1 MKPSNEGDFMRLFRS
16 LLTAA
21 AVSALLAGAA
31 HAQDAR
37 TAEAL
42 RDKALL
48 DRTAWDV
55 TEDLTTTI
63 GPRIVGSPA
72 MARAKDW
79 SVAKFKALGFT
90 NVKVEEFAKPSWT
103 RGAESAQLTAPYPMK
118 LDIVGLGRTVP
129 TPPEGIEA
137 EVALFRTYAE
147 LIAAP
152 ESAVKGKIV
161 VITQPMVR
169 AQDGAGYGVAGI
181 SRRSGPVEAAKR
193 GAVGVLIRSI
203 STSDSTV
210 PHTGVTAFGEGVVS
224 IPAAA
229 LGVPEAEQLERLA
242 AKGPLRIRLKLAS
255 TSDPKGVAW
264 NISGEIKGSE
274 KPDEVIVVGGHL
286 DSWDVGTGA
295 LDDATGVAITTA
307 AAKLIGDLPK
317 HPKRTIRVV
326 MFGSEESGGSS
337 EAYLAAHKDELPKM
351 VLAGESDTGADR
363 VYSLQIPAGSADHPA
378 MKTAVRVLA
387 PLKIYLDKAPPAH
400 AGADIGGLEES
411 GVPVVALNQDASR
424 YFDYHHTMDDTLNKV
439 RPDELAQ
446 NVAAWAS
453 FLYLVADSDI
463 DFRVLGAG
471 APKAAH

>member
-1 MKPSNEGDFMRLFRS
+1 MRLFRT

-21 AVSALLAGAA
+21 ATAALMVGAA
-31 HAQDAR
+31 HAQDAK

-63 GPRIVGSPA
+63 GPRVVGSPA
-72 MARAKDW
+72 MVRAKDW

-103 RGAESAQLTAPYPMK
+103 RGAESAQLVAPYPMK

-137 EVALFRTYAE
+137 EVALFKTYAE

-181 SRRSGPVEAAKR
+181 SRRAGPVEAAKR
-193 GAVGVLIRSI
+193 GAVGLLIRSI

-210 PHTGVTAFGEGVVS
+210 PHTGVTAFGDGVVS
-224 IPAAA
+224 IPSAA

-242 AKGPLRIRLKLAS
+242 AKGPLRIKLKLAS
-255 TSDPKGVAW
+255 TSDPKAVAW

-274 KPDEVIVVGGHL
+274 KPDEVIVIGGHL

-326 MFGSEESGGSS
+326 MWGSEESGGSS
-337 EAYLAAHKDELPKM
+337 EAYLAAHKDELPKI

-363 VYSLQIPAGSADHPA
+363 VYSLQVPAGAADHPA

-387 PLKIYLDKAPPAH
+387 PLKIYLDKTPPAH
-400 AGADIGGLEES
+400 AGSDIEGLEGA

-471 APKAAH
+471 APKAAGH

>member
-1 MKPSNEGDFMRLFRS
+1 MRLLRT

-21 AVSALLAGAA
+21 AVSTLMAGAA
-31 HAQDAR
+31 APSWGWAQDAK

-55 TEDLTTTI
+55 TEDLTTNI
-63 GPRIVGSPA
+63 GPRVVGSPA

-103 RGAESAQLTAPYPMK
+103 RGEESAELVAPYPMK

-129 TPPEGIEA
+129 TPAAGIEA
-137 EVALFRTYAE
+137 EVALFKTYAE

-193 GAVGVLIRSI
+193 GAVGLLIRSI

-210 PHTGVTAFGEGVVS
+210 PHTGVTAFGDGVVS
-224 IPAAA
+224 IPSAA

-242 AKGPLRIRLKLAS
+242 AKGPLRIKLKLAS
-255 TSDPKGVAW
+255 TVDPADVAW

-274 KPDEVIVVGGHL
+274 KPDEVIVIGGHL

-295 LDDATGVAITTA
+295 LDDATGIAITTA

-326 MFGSEESGGSS
+326 MWGSEESGGSS
-337 EAYLAAHKDELPKM
+337 EAYLAAHKDELPKI

-363 VYSLQIPAGSADHPA
+363 VYSLQIAKGAAEHPA

-387 PLKIYLDKAPPAH
+387 PLKIYLDRNPPAH
-400 AGADIGGLEES
+400 AGADIAGLEES

-453 FLYLVADSDI
+453 FIYLVADSDI
-463 DFRVLGAG
+463 DFRALSAA
-471 APKAAH
+471 APASTSGH

>member
-1 MKPSNEGDFMRLFRS
+1 MRLFRS

-21 AVSALLAGAA
+21 AVSALLTSAA

-103 RGAESAQLTAPYPMK
+103 RGAESAQLTAPYPLK

-137 EVALFRTYAE
+137 EVALFRTYNE

-181 SRRSGPVEAAKR
+181 SRRAGPVEAAKR
-193 GAVGVLIRSI
+193 GAVGLLIRSV

-210 PHTGVTAFGEGVVS
+210 PHTGVTAFGDGVVS
-224 IPAAA
+224 IPSAA

-242 AKGPLRIRLKLAS
+242 AKGPLRIKLKLAS
-255 TSDPKGVAW
+255 TSDPKAVAW

-274 KPDEVIVVGGHL
+274 KPDEVIVIGGHL

-326 MFGSEESGGSS
+326 MWGSEESGGSS
-337 EAYLAAHKDELPKM
+337 EAYLAAHQDELPKI

-363 VYSLQIPAGSADHPA
+363 VYSLQIPAGAADHPA

-400 AGADIGGLEES
+400 AGSDIEGLEGA

-463 DFRVLGAG
+463 DFRVLSAG

>member
-1 MKPSNEGDFMRLFRS
+1 MRQFRS

-21 AVSALLAGAA
+21 AVSALMAGAVLPA
-31 HAQDAR
+31 QTWAQDAR
-37 TAEAL
+37 TAETL

-48 DRTAWDV
+48 DRTAWDI

-63 GPRIVGSPA
+63 GPRVVGSPA

-79 SVAKFKALGFT
+79 AVAKFKALGFT

-103 RGAESAQLTAPYPMK
+103 RGAESAELVAPYPMK

-137 EVALFRTYAE
+137 EVALFKTYAE
-147 LIAAP
+147 MIAAP
-152 ESAVKGKIV
+152 EGSLKGKIV

-181 SRRSGPVEAAKR
+181 SRRTGPVEAAKR
-193 GAVGVLIRSI
+193 GAAGLLIRSI

-210 PHTGVTAFGEGVVS
+210 PHTGVTAFGDGVVS
-224 IPAAA
+224 IPSAA

-242 AKGPLRIRLKLAS
+242 AKDPLRIKLKLAS
-255 TSDPKGVAW
+255 TVDPADVAW

-274 KPDEVIVVGGHL
+274 KPDEVLVVGGHL

-295 LDDATGVAITTA
+295 LDDATGIAITTA

-326 MFGSEESGGSS
+326 MWGSEESGGSS
-337 EAYLAAHKDELPKM
+337 EAYLAAHKDELPKI

-378 MKTAVRVLA
+378 MKTAVRVLS

-400 AGADIGGLEES
+400 AGADIEGLEES

-446 NVAAWAS
+446 NVAAWTS

-463 DFRVLGAG
+463 DFRTLSAA
-471 APKAAH
+471 APKAAGH

>member
-1 MKPSNEGDFMRLFRS
+1 MRLFRT

-21 AVSALLAGAA
+21 AVSALMAGAS
-31 HAQDAR
+31 HAQDVK

-63 GPRIVGSPA
+63 GPRLVGSPA

-103 RGAESAQLTAPYPMK
+103 RGEESAELVAPYPMK
-118 LDIVGLGRTVP
+118 LSIVGLGRTVP
-129 TPPEGIEA
+129 TPAAGIEA
-137 EVALFRTYAE
+137 EVALFKTYAE

-181 SRRSGPVEAAKR
+181 SRRTGPVEAAKR
-193 GAVGVLIRSI
+193 GAVGLLIRSI

-210 PHTGVTAFGEGVVS
+210 PHTGVTAFGDGVVS
-224 IPAAA
+224 IPSAA

-255 TSDPKGVAW
+255 TVDPADVAW

-274 KPDEVIVVGGHL
+274 KPDEVIVIGGHL

-337 EAYLAAHKDELPKM
+337 EAYLAAHKDEVSKI
-351 VLAGESDTGADR
+351 VLAGESDSGADR
-363 VYSLQIPAGSADHPA
+363 VYSLQVPKGSAAHPA
-378 MKTAVRVLA
+378 MQAAARVLTA
-387 PLKIYLDKAPPAH
+387 LKVYVDRAPPAH
-400 AGADIGGLEES
+400 AGADIEGLEES
-411 GVPVVALNQDASR
+411 GVPVIALNQDASR

-463 DFRVLGAG
+463 DFRALSAAAPAAAAG
-471 APKAAH
+471 H

>member
-21 AVSALLAGAA
+21 AVSALLTSAA

-137 EVALFRTYAE
+137 EVALFRTYNE

-224 IPAAA
+224 IPSAA

-307 AAKLIGDLPK
+307 AAKLVGDLPK

-326 MFGSEESGGSS
+326 MWGSEESGGSS
-337 EAYLAAHKDELPKM
+337 EAYLAAHKDELPKI

-363 VYSLQIPAGSADHPA
+363 VYSLQIPAGAADHPA

-400 AGADIGGLEES
+400 AGSDIEGLEES

-471 APKAAH
+471 VKPAAH

>member
-1 MKPSNEGDFMRLFRS
+1 MRLFHS

-21 AVSALLAGAA
+21 AASALLAGAA
-31 HAQDAR
+31 APSLVWAQDAR

-55 TEDLTTTI
+55 TEDLTTTV

-103 RGAESAQLTAPYPMK
+103 RGAESAELVAPYPMK
-118 LDIVGLGRTVP
+118 LAIVGLGRTVP

-152 ESAVKGKIV
+152 DGAVKGKIV

-181 SRRSGPVEAAKR
+181 SRRVGPVEAAKR
-193 GAVGVLIRSI
+193 GAVGLLIRSV

-210 PHTGVTAFGEGVVS
+210 PHTGVTAFGDGVVS
-224 IPAAA
+224 IPSAA

-255 TSDPKGVAW
+255 TSDPKAVAW

-307 AAKLIGDLPK
+307 AAKLVGDLPR

-326 MFGSEESGGSS
+326 MWGSEESGGSS
-337 EAYLAAHKDELPKM
+337 EAYLAAHKDELAKI

-363 VYSLQIPAGSADHPA
+363 VYSLQIPAGAADHPA

-400 AGADIGGLEES
+400 AGSDIEGLEGA

-471 APKAAH
+471 AKPAAH

>member
-1 MKPSNEGDFMRLFRS
+1 MRLFRT

-21 AVSALLAGAA
+21 ATAALLAGTA
-31 HAQDAR
+31 HAQDAK

-48 DRTAWDV
+48 DRTAWNV

-103 RGAESAQLTAPYPMK
+103 RGAESAQLVAPYPMK

-137 EVALFRTYAE
+137 EVALFKTYAE

-181 SRRSGPVEAAKR
+181 SRRTGPVEAAKR
-193 GAVGVLIRSI
+193 GAVGLLIRSI

-210 PHTGVTAFGEGVVS
+210 PHTGVTAFGEQVAT

-242 AKGPLRIRLKLAS
+242 AKGPLRIRLNLAS
-255 TSDPKGVAW
+255 TVDPADVAW

-274 KPDEVIVVGGHL
+274 KPDEVLVVGGHL

-326 MFGSEESGGSS
+326 MWGSEESGGSS
-337 EAYLAAHKDELPKM
+337 EAYLAAHKDELAKI

-363 VYSLQIPAGSADHPA
+363 VYSLQIPTGAADHPA

-387 PLKIYLDKAPPAH
+387 PLKVYLDKAPPAH
-400 AGADIGGLEES
+400 AGADIEGLEES

-446 NVAAWAS
+446 NVAAWAA

-463 DFRVLGAG
+463 DFRALSAA
-471 APKAAH
+471 APKPAGH

>member
-1 MKPSNEGDFMRLFRS
+1 MRLFRT

-21 AVSALLAGAA
+21 ATAALLAGAA
-31 HAQDAR
+31 HAQDAK

-48 DRTAWDV
+48 DRTAWNV

-90 NVKVEEFAKPSWT
+90 NIKVEEFAKPSWT
-103 RGAESAQLTAPYPMK
+103 RGAESAELVAPYPLK

-137 EVALFRTYAE
+137 EVALFKTYAE

-152 ESAVKGKIV
+152 EGSLKGKIA

-181 SRRSGPVEAAKR
+181 SRRTGPVEAAKR
-193 GAVGVLIRSI
+193 GAVALLIRSV

-210 PHTGVTAFGEGVVS
+210 PHTGVTAFGDGVVS
-224 IPAAA
+224 IPSAA

-255 TSDPKGVAW
+255 TSDPADVAW

-274 KPDEVIVVGGHL
+274 KPDEVLVIGGHL

-295 LDDATGVAITTA
+295 LDDGTGVAITTA

-326 MFGSEESGGSS
+326 MWGSEESGGSS
-337 EAYLAAHKDELPKM
+337 EAYLAAHKDELAKI

-363 VYSLQIPAGSADHPA
+363 IYSLQIPKGSADHPA

-387 PLKIYLDKAPPAH
+387 PLKIYLDRNPPAH
-400 AGADIGGLEES
+400 AGSDVEGLEAS
-411 GVPVVALNQDASR
+411 GVPVIALNQDASR

-463 DFRVLGAG
+463 DFRALSAAAPATPAG
-471 APKAAH
+471 H

>member
-1 MKPSNEGDFMRLFRS
+1 MRLFRT

-21 AVSALLAGAA
+21 ATTALLAGAA
-31 HAQDAR
+31 HAQDAK

-48 DRTAWDV
+48 DRTAWNV

-103 RGAESAQLTAPYPMK
+103 RGAESAELVAPYPLK

-137 EVALFRTYAE
+137 EVALFKTYAE

-152 ESAVKGKIV
+152 EGSLKGKIA

-181 SRRSGPVEAAKR
+181 SRRTGPVEAAKR
-193 GAVGVLIRSI
+193 GAVALLIRSV

-210 PHTGVTAFGEGVVS
+210 PHTGVTAFGDGVVS
-224 IPAAA
+224 IPSAA

-255 TSDPKGVAW
+255 TSDPADVAW

-274 KPDEVIVVGGHL
+274 KPDEVLVIGGHL

-295 LDDATGVAITTA
+295 LDDGTGVAITTA
-307 AAKLIGDLPK
+307 AAKLIGDLPR

-326 MFGSEESGGSS
+326 MWGSEESGGSS
-337 EAYLAAHKDELPKM
+337 EAYLAAHKDELAKI

-363 VYSLQIPAGSADHPA
+363 IYSLQIPKGAADHPA

-387 PLKIYLDKAPPAH
+387 PLKIYLDHNPPAH
-400 AGADIGGLEES
+400 AGSDVEGLEAS
-411 GVPVVALNQDASR
+411 GVPVIALNQDASR

-463 DFRVLGAG
+463 DFRALSAAAPATPAG
-471 APKAAH
+471 H

>member
-1 MKPSNEGDFMRLFRS
+1 MRLFRS

-21 AVSALLAGAA
+21 AVSALLAGTT

-42 RDKALL
+42 RDKALR

-55 TEDLTTTI
+55 TEDLTTSI

-103 RGAESAQLTAPYPMK
+103 RGAESAELVAPYPLK

-137 EVALFRTYAE
+137 EVALFKTYAE

-152 ESAVKGKIV
+152 EGSLKGKIA

-181 SRRSGPVEAAKR
+181 SRRTGPVEAAKR
-193 GAVGVLIRSI
+193 GAVALLIRSI

-210 PHTGVTAFGEGVVS
+210 PHTGVTAFGDGVAS
-224 IPAAA
+224 IPSAA

-255 TSDPKGVAW
+255 STDPKAVAW

-274 KPDEVIVVGGHL
+274 KPDEVLVIGGHL

-295 LDDATGVAITTA
+295 LDDGTGVAITTA

-326 MFGSEESGGSS
+326 MWGSEESGGSS
-337 EAYLAAHKDELPKM
+337 EAYLAAHKDELAKI

-363 VYSLQIPAGSADHPA
+363 IYSLQIPKGAADHPA

-400 AGADIGGLEES
+400 AGSDVEGLEGA
-411 GVPVVALNQDASR
+411 GVPVIALNQDASR

-463 DFRVLGAG
+463 DFRTLGAA
-471 APKAAH
+471 APAVAAGH

>member
-1 MKPSNEGDFMRLFRS
+1 MRPFRS

-21 AVSALLAGAA
+21 AVSALMTGAVLPA
-31 HAQDAR
+31 QAWAQDAR
-37 TAEAL
+37 TAETL

-48 DRTAWDV
+48 DRTAWDI

-63 GPRIVGSPA
+63 GPRVVGSPA

-79 SVAKFKALGFT
+79 AVAKFKALGFT
-90 NVKVEEFAKPSWT
+90 NVEVEEFAKPSWT
-103 RGAESAQLTAPYPMK
+103 RGAESAELVAPYPMK

-137 EVALFRTYAE
+137 EVALFKTYAE
-147 LIAAP
+147 MVAAP
-152 ESAVKGKIV
+152 EGSLKGKIV

-181 SRRSGPVEAAKR
+181 SRRTGPVEAARR
-193 GAVGVLIRSI
+193 GAVGLLIRSI

-210 PHTGVTAFGEGVVS
+210 PHTGVTAFGDGVVS
-224 IPAAA
+224 IPSAA

-242 AKGPLRIRLKLAS
+242 AKGPLRIKLKLAS
-255 TSDPKGVAW
+255 TVDPADVAW

-274 KPDEVIVVGGHL
+274 KPDEVLVVGGHL

-295 LDDATGVAITTA
+295 LDDATGIAITTA

-326 MFGSEESGGSS
+326 MWGSEESGGSS
-337 EAYLAAHKDELPKM
+337 EAYLAAHKDELAKI

-400 AGADIGGLEES
+400 AGADIEGLEES

-446 NVAAWAS
+446 NVAAWTS

-463 DFRVLGAG
+463 DFRTLSAA
-471 APKAAH
+471 APKAAGH